1 MYKKGIELYPLL
13 LFLWYYNIMD
23 SKINWKELLVPN
35 PNSMCCKMIIISN
48 ILLVHIQHTHFL
60 QRTLAILFCYA
71 KRVKCCLA
79 QSWICITVILSTVS
93 IEITI
98 IWKLLSTLSQN
109 AFSKIPREMEIMR
122 IGKIL
127 SQGSVCCVYILKI
140 WEQGLSLL
148 RLVPSIN
155 KSQYNNTFQ

>member
-1 MYKKGIELYPLL
+1 MYKKGIELYLLL

-48 ILLVHIQHTHFL
+48 ILLVHIQHTHSL

-79 QSWICITVILSTVS
+79 QSWICITVS

-98 IWKLLSTLSQN
+98 IRKLLSTLSQN

-127 SQGSVCCVYILKI
+127 SRGSGSCVYIFKT